1 MLFRYLN
8 LYKTAGFLPVFFLP
22 IQASD
27 NVLHV
32 GENDTCLKISLSP
45 GRQWGMIFSV
55 QKITCKHVYHISK
68 YFPKKVLNIEYL
80 QGSFSWRLFCQRYH
94 SFWTNCCF
102 HLRNKHGKVTI
113 NGNSWGNL
121 QGEKKDSYDQFPEML
136 QSNTDNYF
144 YILHLLTCIK
154 LLADEV
160 KMTKFVLPG

>member
-45 GRQWGMIFSV
+45 GRQWAMIFSV
-55 QKITCKHVYHISK
+55 QKITSKHVYHISN

-80 QGSFSWRLFCQRYH
+80 QGSFS
-94 SFWTNCCF
+94 
-102 HLRNKHGKVTI
+102 
-113 NGNSWGNL
+113 
-121 QGEKKDSYDQFPEML
+121 
-136 QSNTDNYF
+136 
-144 YILHLLTCIK
+144 
-154 LLADEV
+154 
-160 KMTKFVLPG
+160 

>member
-80 QGSFSWRLFCQRYH
+80 GNWSKLYYMLGTHHNKSRLLSLPIAPSPFPDIHGIFH
-94 SFWTNCCF
+94 SPPPLLLTVAP
-102 HLRNKHGKVTI
+102 LS
-113 NGNSWGNL
+113 SWG
-121 QGEKKDSYDQFPEML
+121 DPWY
-136 QSNTDNYF
+136 
-144 YILHLLTCIK
+144 LL
-154 LLADEV
+154 
-160 KMTKFVLPG
+160 